1 MYNSEKYFY
10 TLYNK
15 IKCFIL
21 QLQFANKEIYFEV
34 LIFTNIKNMVL
45 KTSFIVINSKYRE
58 ISSTSTSDFT
68 YSLGEVLQVK
78 AIAIKTIS
86 IPNVV
91 YNVNVNNNIL
101 KLEYDGNPG
110 IFPGQITVP
119 PGQYTIVSLIAAI
132 EPLLSTAIVGTVTIA
147 QLPLIS
153 KLQITSSKPVSFIAG
168 TDSPFARVLGITKTT
183 AFSLDT
189 IAQGVFQLQGI
200 DNFFVISQDLADGAN
215 AILTNG
221 QKRGIVIDV
230 PNTVNYG
237 ETNYYQN
244 KEYRVNQKIYDG
256 RALNLQ
262 YINIKIVDSD
272 LNVVDLQGMDI
283 ELILLIY
290 ESEES
295 MPV

>member
-1 MYNSEKYFY
+1 
-10 TLYNK
+10 
-15 IKCFIL
+15 
-21 QLQFANKEIYFEV
+21 
-34 LIFTNIKNMVL
+34 MVL

-58 ISSTSTSDFT
+58 ISSNSTSDFT

-101 KLEYDGNPG
+101 KIEYNANPG
-110 IFPGQITVP
+110 IFPAQITVP
-119 PGQYTIVSLIAAI
+119 IGQYTIDSLITAI

-147 QLPLIS
+147 QLPLVS
-153 KLQITSSKPVSFIAG
+153 KLQITTSKPVSFIAG

-183 AFSLDT
+183 SFSLDT
-189 IAQGVFQLQGI
+189 IAEGVFQLQGI

-230 PNTVNYG
+230 PNTVNFG

>member
-1 MYNSEKYFY
+1 MYFNY
-10 TLYNK
+10 
-15 IKCFIL
+15 
-21 QLQFANKEIYFEV
+21 KE
-34 LIFTNIKNMVL
+34 
-45 KTSFIVINSKYRE
+45 
-58 ISSTSTSDFT
+58 
-68 YSLGEVLQVK
+68 
-78 AIAIKTIS
+78 S
-86 IPNVV
+86 I
-91 YNVNVNNNIL
+91 
-101 KLEYDGNPG
+101 
-110 IFPGQITVP
+110 
-119 PGQYTIVSLIAAI
+119 
-132 EPLLSTAIVGTVTIA
+132 
-147 QLPLIS
+147 
-153 KLQITSSKPVSFIAG
+153 
-168 TDSPFARVLGITKTT
+168 
-183 AFSLDT
+183 
-189 IAQGVFQLQGI
+189 
-200 DNFFVISQDLADGAN
+200 
-215 AILTNG
+215 TNG